1 MKHLKIRVGR
11 FAKGQ
16 SKKQM
21 SIFALKY
28 KNEIAK
34 VYSIKIPFN
43 RFVCVTIKKQ

>member
-43 RFVCVTIKKQ
+43 RFVCVTIKPQ